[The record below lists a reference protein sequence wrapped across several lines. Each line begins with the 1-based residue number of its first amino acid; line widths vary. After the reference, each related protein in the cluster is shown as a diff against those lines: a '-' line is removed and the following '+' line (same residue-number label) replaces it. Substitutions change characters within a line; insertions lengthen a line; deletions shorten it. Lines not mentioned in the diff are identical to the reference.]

1 MNRQSCIDLLVE
13 RAPVVLEV
21 TISFDMGYEF
31 SALPSK
37 GIISGEPGMLLDYS
51 GGEWPLEEVSAESYQ
66 RKLMNMLEH
75 FTSYV
80 TAWDDIPD
88 VELEEIIDRVTELS
102 Q

>member
-1 MNRQSCIDLLVE
+1 
-13 RAPVVLEV
+13 
-21 TISFDMGYEF
+21 
-31 SALPSK
+31 
-37 GIISGEPGMLLDYS
+37 
-51 GGEWPLEEVSAESYQ
+51 
-66 RKLMNMLEH
+66 MLEH